1 MDHLSEELYNHRAQS
16 LNRKFK
22 DANQSKMHMEET
34 RQPPKAWEKHENPID
49 ENCIRNL
56 RDDRQKKNATH

>member
-1 MDHLSEELYNHRAQS
+1 MDHLCEVLYNHRAQS

-34 RQPPKAWEKHENPID
+34 RQHPKTWGKHENPID
-49 ENCIRNL
+49 ENCIHNL
-56 RDDRQKKNATH
+56 IDDRQKKNATH